1 MNKSVFISKQAKAQF
16 LKVLEKE
23 LKEKIQAIT
32 ICSNLTEDE
41 KQTEIQALKLNF
53 KKKKKELGF
62 SLF

>member
-23 LKEKIQAIT
+23 LKEKIQVIT
-32 ICSNLTEDE
+32 IRSNLTEDE
-41 KQTEIQALKLNF
+41 KQNEIQALKLNF

>member
-1 MNKSVFISKQAKAQF
+1 MNKSVFISKQIKAQF

-32 ICSNLTEDE
+32 FCSNLTEDE
-41 KQTEIQALKLNF
+41 KQNETQALKLNF

>member
-1 MNKSVFISKQAKAQF
+1 MNKSVFISKQVKAQF

-23 LKEKIQAIT
+23 LKEKNQAIT

-41 KQTEIQALKLNF
+41 KQNETQALKLNF

>member
-1 MNKSVFISKQAKAQF
+1 MNKSVFISKQIKAQF
-16 LKVLEKE
+16 LKVLEK

-41 KQTEIQALKLNF
+41 KQNETQALKLNF